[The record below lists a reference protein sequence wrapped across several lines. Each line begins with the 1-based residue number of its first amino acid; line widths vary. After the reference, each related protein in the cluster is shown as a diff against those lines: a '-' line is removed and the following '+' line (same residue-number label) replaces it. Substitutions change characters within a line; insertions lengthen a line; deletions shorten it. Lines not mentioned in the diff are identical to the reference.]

1 MRRPC
6 CVRPGIDRPFM
17 SQIVLLAS
25 IVIRLLAFGWSV
37 VLVRRFRDWR
47 LVLLSAVLALMVVRH
62 TLNSRWVRDEW
73 PGIADL
79 ASVLPAILVSLGLL
93 IAVILLGRMIDDY
106 RAALDR
112 ASASTSAL
120 AENRTRLQFVV
131 DQAPVVL
138 WALDNAGVFTLSE
151 GRGLE
156 ALGLE
161 PGEVVG
167 RSVFEV
173 YEGNTD
179 VLNDAR
185 KALSGHRAR
194 SLARVGDRVFES
206 RQRPLLDPSGKVVG
220 VLGVAADVTARE
232 RAMSELEESNQALT
246 DAYDST
252 LEGWVGALDLRD
264 RETEG
269 HTRRVTRVTVELA
282 RRLGIPGE
290 DLVHL
295 RRGAL
300 LHDIGKIGIPDS
312 VLSKTGPLDEDE
324 WELMRQHPVWA
335 HEMISRVGFLQPA
348 LDIMYCHHERWDGRG
363 YPRGLSGESIPLSA
377 RVFAVVDVWDALRS
391 DRPYSESWDEDRV
404 ADYLR
409 EQAGGHFD
417 PAVVEAFLNMLAEG
431 SVQEA

>member
-1 MRRPC
+1 
-6 CVRPGIDRPFM
+6 M

-25 IVIRLLAFGWSV
+25 IAIRLAAFAWSV

-62 TLNSRWVRDEW
+62 TLNSRWVRNEW
-73 PGIADL
+73 PDIADL
-79 ASVLPAILVSLGLL
+79 ASVLPAILVSVGLL
-93 IAVILLGRMIDDY
+93 IAVILIGRMIDDH

-112 ASASTSAL
+112 ASRSTRAL
-120 AENRTRLQFVV
+120 AENQTRLQFVV

-138 WALDNAGVFTLSE
+138 WALDNSGVFTLSE

-156 ALGLE
+156 PLGLK

-167 RSVFEV
+167 RSVFDV
-173 YEGNTD
+173 YEGNTE
-179 VLNDAR
+179 VIRDAR
-185 KALSGHRAR
+185 KALAGHEVR
-194 SLARVGDRVFES
+194 SSAQVGDRVFES
-206 RQRPLLDPSGKVVG
+206 RQRPLLDSTGKVVG
-220 VLGVAADVTARE
+220 VMGIAADVTGRE
-232 RAMSELEESNQALT
+232 QAMRKLKASNQALL

-252 LEGWVGALDLRD
+252 LEGWVRAIDLRD

-269 HTRRVTRVTVELA
+269 HTQRVTRLTVELA
-282 RRLGIPGE
+282 RRMGIPEE

-312 VLSKTGPLDEDE
+312 VLNKPGPLDEDG

-335 HEMISRVGFLQPA
+335 YEMISRVGFLEVA
-348 LDIMYCHHERWDGRG
+348 LDIPYCHHERWDGQG
-363 YPRGLSGESIPLSA
+363 YPRGLSGESIPLAA

-391 DRPYSESWDEDRV
+391 DRPYSEAWDEERV
-404 ADYLR
+404 LAYLR
-409 EQAGGHFD
+409 DQSGGHFD
-417 PAVVEAFLNMLAEG
+417 PAVVEAFLGMLAEG
-431 SVQEA
+431 VSQKA